1 MAKEFFGNASPI
13 GRRIGQGG
21 DPGTKL
27 NIEIIGVVGDS
38 RYNGLRD
45 EVPMQVYVTYLTADY
60 PWGMTIYARTTMPS
74 DQMFNAIRAR
84 VRDIDPNMPV
94 YGMRTL
100 DDQLDRTLVTERLIA
115 SLSVGF
121 GILATLLAI
130 IGLYGVMAY
139 TVARRSREIG
149 IRMALGAIGGNVLWL
164 IMREV
169 VALVGVGVAIG
180 LPSAWALTQIVKAQL
195 YGIEP
200 HDALTIA
207 VATTT
212 LALVA
217 LAAGY
222 IPALRATRLDPIKVL
237 RYE

>member
-1 MAKEFFGNASPI
+1 
-13 GRRIGQGG
+13 
-21 DPGTKL
+21 
-27 NIEIIGVVGDS
+27 
-38 RYNGLRD
+38 
-45 EVPMQVYVTYLTADY
+45 
-60 PWGMTIYARTTMPS
+60 
-74 DQMFNAIRAR
+74 

-94 YGMRTL
+94 FGMRTL
-100 DDQLDRTLVTERLIA
+100 DDQLDQTLVTERLIA
-115 SLSVGF
+115 SLSVVF
-121 GILATLLAI
+121 GILATLLAV

-169 VALVGVGVAIG
+169 VVLVGIGVGIG
-180 LPSAWALTQIVKAQL
+180 LPSAWALTRIIKTQL

-200 HDALTIA
+200 HDTLTI
-207 VATTT
+207 VAATAT

-217 LAAGY
+217 LLAGY

>member
-1 MAKEFFGNASPI
+1 
-13 GRRIGQGG
+13 
-21 DPGTKL
+21 
-27 NIEIIGVVGDS
+27 
-38 RYNGLRD
+38 
-45 EVPMQVYVTYLTADY
+45 
-60 PWGMTIYARTTMPS
+60 
-74 DQMFNAIRAR
+74 
-84 VRDIDPNMPV
+84 
-94 YGMRTL
+94 
-100 DDQLDRTLVTERLIA
+100 
-115 SLSVGF
+115 
-121 GILATLLAI
+121 
-130 IGLYGVMAY
+130 MAY

-149 IRMALGAIGGNVLWL
+149 IRMALGAISGNVLWL

-169 VALVGVGVAIG
+169 VALVGIGVAIG

-200 HDALTIA
+200 HDVLTIA
-207 VATTT
+207 AATAT

>member
-1 MAKEFFGNASPI
+1 
-13 GRRIGQGG
+13 
-21 DPGTKL
+21 
-27 NIEIIGVVGDS
+27 
-38 RYNGLRD
+38 
-45 EVPMQVYVTYLTADY
+45 
-60 PWGMTIYARTTMPS
+60 
-74 DQMFNAIRAR
+74 
-84 VRDIDPNMPV
+84 MPV
-94 YGMRTL
+94 YALRTL

-115 SLSVGF
+115 SLSVVF
-121 GILATLLAI
+121 GILATLLAV

-169 VALVGVGVAIG
+169 VVLVGIGVAIG
-180 LPSAWALTQIVKAQL
+180 LPSAWALTRIIKTQL

-200 HDALTIA
+200 HDMLTI
-207 VATTT
+207 VAATVT